1 MAGITGIIAEYN
13 PFHNGHAYQIEQ
25 ARLLTGC
32 DFLVVV
38 MSGDYVQRGAP
49 AVFDKYTRA
58 RMALACGADL
68 VLELPVA
75 CSCASAEFF
84 ASGAVSLLD
93 GLGCVDFLCF
103 GSESGNLQSLMEP
116 ARILAKESPVFQEA
130 LRRGLS
136 LGLSFPAARKEAF
149 RACASNPDILDLPN
163 NILGIEYLKA
173 LLQRE
178 SIIKPVTIK
187 REGQGYHDTLLDSG
201 FASASGIRRFLKQE
215 EAPLS
220 ALPALKESLPDPV
233 MEVLKDT
240 LAHTLPVWEEDFSM
254 LLRYELL
261 RQSASDLTR
270 YADISP
276 DLGRRLKNCADK
288 FSSFSEFVALVK
300 TKDVTYTRITR
311 ALFHILLNLTGED
324 TRNSVAMPYARI
336 LGFRKDHSRILGLLK
351 ENSRIPIIPKAA
363 DYKTYLT
370 PDLQPLFEK
379 DLFAA
384 NLYETIA
391 AAKQKRA
398 FLHDLKRSPVILS

>member
-13 PFHNGHAYQIEQ
+13 PFHKGHAYQIEQ

-49 AVFDKYTRA
+49 AVFDKYTRT

-103 GSESGNLQSLMEP
+103 GSESGDLQSLMAP
-116 ARILAKESPVFQEA
+116 ARILAKESPAFQEA

-149 RACASNPDILDLPN
+149 RACTSDPDILDLPN

-178 SIIKPVTIK
+178 STIKPVTVK

-215 EAPLS
+215 EDLLS
-220 ALPALKESLPDPV
+220 AVPALEESLPQPV
-233 MEVLKDT
+233 MEILNDT
-240 LAHTLPVWEEDFSM
+240 LAQTLPVWEEDFSM

-288 FSSFSEFVALVK
+288 FSSFSEFAALVK

-311 ALFHILLNLTGED
+311 ALFHILLNLTEED
-324 TRNSVAMPYARI
+324 TRKSVSMPYARI

-351 ENSRIPIIPKAA
+351 KNSRIPIIPKAA
-363 DYKTYLT
+363 DYKNYLT
-370 PDLQPLFEK
+370 PDLQLLFEK

>member
-103 GSESGNLQSLMEP
+103 GSESGDLQSLMEP

-240 LAHTLPVWEEDFSM
+240 LAHTQPVWEEDFSM

>member
-13 PFHNGHAYQIEQ
+13 PFHNGHAYQIKQ

-103 GSESGNLQSLMEP
+103 GSESGDLQSLMEP

-178 SIIKPVTIK
+178 SSIKPVTIK

>member
-103 GSESGNLQSLMEP
+103 GSESGDLQSLMEP

-178 SIIKPVTIK
+178 SSIKPVTIK

-240 LAHTLPVWEEDFSM
+240 LAHTLPVWEEDFST

-391 AAKQKRA
+391 ATKQKRA

>member
-49 AVFDKYTRA
+49 AVFDKYTRT

-103 GSESGNLQSLMEP
+103 GSESGDLQSLMEP

-233 MEVLKDT
+233 MEVLTDT

>member
-13 PFHNGHAYQIEQ
+13 PFHNGHAYQLEQ

-103 GSESGNLQSLMEP
+103 GSESGDLQSLMEP

-178 SIIKPVTIK
+178 SSIKPVTIK
-187 REGQGYHDTLLDSG
+187 RKGQGYHDTLLDSG

-240 LAHTLPVWEEDFSM
+240 LAHTLPVWEEDFSI

-261 RQSASDLTR
+261 RQSASGLTR

>member
-187 REGQGYHDTLLDSG
+187 RKGQGYHDTLLDSG

>member
-13 PFHNGHAYQIEQ
+13 PFHNGHAYQLEQ

-178 SIIKPVTIK
+178 SSIKPVTIK
-187 REGQGYHDTLLDSG
+187 RKGQGYHDTLLDSG

-220 ALPALKESLPDPV
+220 ALPALKESFPDPV

>member
-49 AVFDKYTRA
+49 AVFDKYTRT

-93 GLGCVDFLCF
+93 GLGCVVFVGF
-103 GSESGNLQSLMEP
+103 GSESGDLQSLMEP

-178 SIIKPVTIK
+178 SSIKPVTIK

-233 MEVLKDT
+233 MEVLTDT

>member
-103 GSESGNLQSLMEP
+103 GSESGDLQSLMEP

-178 SIIKPVTIK
+178 SILKPVTIK
-187 REGQGYHDTLLDSG
+187 RKGQGYHDTLLDSG

>member
-103 GSESGNLQSLMEP
+103 GSESGDLQSLMEP

-178 SIIKPVTIK
+178 SSIKPVTIK
-187 REGQGYHDTLLDSG
+187 RKGQGYHDTLLDSG

>member
-178 SIIKPVTIK
+178 SSIKPVTIK
-187 REGQGYHDTLLDSG
+187 RKGQGYHDTLLDSG

-240 LAHTLPVWEEDFSM
+240 LAHTLPVWEEDFST

>member
-49 AVFDKYTRA
+49 AVFDKYTRT

-103 GSESGNLQSLMEP
+103 GSESGDLQSLMEP

-149 RACASNPDILDLPN
+149 RACTSDPDILDLPN

-187 REGQGYHDTLLDSG
+187 RKGQGYHDTLLDSG

>member
-49 AVFDKYTRA
+49 AVFDKYTRT

-103 GSESGNLQSLMEP
+103 GSESGDLQSLMEP

>member
-13 PFHNGHAYQIEQ
+13 PFHKGHAYQIEQ

-49 AVFDKYTRA
+49 AVFDKYTRT

-233 MEVLKDT
+233 MEVLTDT

>member
-49 AVFDKYTRA
+49 AVFDKYTRT

-178 SIIKPVTIK
+178 SIIKPLTIK

-324 TRNSVAMPYARI
+324 TRNSVSMPYARI

>member
-32 DFLVVV
+32 DFLVVI

-49 AVFDKYTRA
+49 AVFDKYTRT

-103 GSESGNLQSLMEP
+103 GSESGDLQSLMEP

-178 SIIKPVTIK
+178 SSIKPVTIK
-187 REGQGYHDTLLDSG
+187 RKGQGYHDTLLDSG

>member
-13 PFHNGHAYQIEQ
+13 PFHNGHAYQLEQ

-178 SIIKPVTIK
+178 SSIKPVTIK
-187 REGQGYHDTLLDSG
+187 RKGQGYHDTLLDSG

>member
-38 MSGDYVQRGAP
+38 MSGDYVQRGTP

-103 GSESGNLQSLMEP
+103 GSESGDLQSLMEP

-187 REGQGYHDTLLDSG
+187 RKGQGYHDTLLDSG

-351 ENSRIPIIPKAA
+351 ENSCIPIIPKAA

>member
-103 GSESGNLQSLMEP
+103 GSESGDLQSLMEP

-178 SIIKPVTIK
+178 SSIKPVTIK
-187 REGQGYHDTLLDSG
+187 RKGQGYHDTLLDSG

-324 TRNSVAMPYARI
+324 TRNAVAMPYARI

>member
-13 PFHNGHAYQIEQ
+13 PFHNGHAYQLEQ

-178 SIIKPVTIK
+178 SSIKPVTIK
-187 REGQGYHDTLLDSG
+187 RKGQGYHDTLLDSG

-233 MEVLKDT
+233 MEVLTDT

>member
-13 PFHNGHAYQIEQ
+13 PFHNGHAYQLEQ

-103 GSESGNLQSLMEP
+103 GSESGDLQSLMEP

-178 SIIKPVTIK
+178 SILKPVTIK
-187 REGQGYHDTLLDSG
+187 RKGQGYHDTLLDSG

>member
-13 PFHNGHAYQIEQ
+13 PFHNGHAYQLEQ

-103 GSESGNLQSLMEP
+103 GSESGDLQSLMEP

-178 SIIKPVTIK
+178 SSIKPLTIK

-233 MEVLKDT
+233 MEVLTDT

>member
-49 AVFDKYTRA
+49 AVFDKYTRT

-103 GSESGNLQSLMEP
+103 GSESGDLQSLMEP

-187 REGQGYHDTLLDSG
+187 RKGQGYHDTLLDSG

-233 MEVLKDT
+233 MEVLTDT

>member
-103 GSESGNLQSLMEP
+103 GSESGDLQSLMEP

-178 SIIKPVTIK
+178 SIIKPMTIK

>member
-13 PFHNGHAYQIEQ
+13 PFHNGHAYQLEQ

-149 RACASNPDILDLPN
+149 RACASNPGILDLPN

-187 REGQGYHDTLLDSG
+187 RKGQGYHDTLLDSG

>member
-13 PFHNGHAYQIEQ
+13 PFHNGHAYQLEQ

-103 GSESGNLQSLMEP
+103 GSESGDLQSLMEP

-178 SIIKPVTIK
+178 SSIKPVTIK

-261 RQSASDLTR
+261 HQSASDLTR

>member
-103 GSESGNLQSLMEP
+103 GSESGDLQSLLAP

-288 FSSFSEFVALVK
+288 FSSFSEFAALVK

-311 ALFHILLNLTGED
+311 ALFHILLNLTEED
-324 TRNSVAMPYARI
+324 TRKSVSMPYARI

-351 ENSRIPIIPKAA
+351 KNSRIPIIPKAA
-363 DYKTYLT
+363 DYKNYLT
-370 PDLQPLFEK
+370 PDLQLLFEK

>member
-13 PFHNGHAYQIEQ
+13 PFHNGHAYQLEQ

-187 REGQGYHDTLLDSG
+187 RKGQGYHDTLLDSG

-233 MEVLKDT
+233 MEVLKDA

>member
-13 PFHNGHAYQIEQ
+13 PFHNGHAYQLEQ

-103 GSESGNLQSLMEP
+103 GSESGDLQSLMEP

-178 SIIKPVTIK
+178 SSIKPVTIK
-187 REGQGYHDTLLDSG
+187 RKGQGYHDTLLDSG

-233 MEVLKDT
+233 MEVLTDT

>member
-103 GSESGNLQSLMEP
+103 GSESGDLQSLMEP

-178 SIIKPVTIK
+178 SILKPVTIK

>member
-49 AVFDKYTRA
+49 AVFDKYTRT

-233 MEVLKDT
+233 MEVLTDT

>member
-178 SIIKPVTIK
+178 SSIKPVTIK
-187 REGQGYHDTLLDSG
+187 RKGQGYHDTLLDSG

-261 RQSASDLTR
+261 RQSASDLTQ

>member
-103 GSESGNLQSLMEP
+103 GSESGDLQSLMEP

-178 SIIKPVTIK
+178 SSIKPVTIK
-187 REGQGYHDTLLDSG
+187 RKGQGYHDTLLDSG

-240 LAHTLPVWEEDFSM
+240 LAHTLPVWEEDFST

>member
-178 SIIKPVTIK
+178 SSIKPVTIK

-276 DLGRRLKNCADK
+276 DLGRRLKNCTDK

>member
-103 GSESGNLQSLMEP
+103 GSESGDLQSLMEP

-261 RQSASDLTR
+261 HQSASDLTR

-311 ALFHILLNLTGED
+311 ALFHILLNLTGKD

>member
-13 PFHNGHAYQIEQ
+13 PFHNGHAYQLEQ

-178 SIIKPVTIK
+178 SSIKPLTIK
-187 REGQGYHDTLLDSG
+187 RKGQGYHDTLLDSG

-233 MEVLKDT
+233 MEVLTDT

>member
-13 PFHNGHAYQIEQ
+13 PFHNGHAYQLEQ

-103 GSESGNLQSLMEP
+103 GSESGDLQSLMEP

-178 SIIKPVTIK
+178 SSIKPVTIK

>member
-49 AVFDKYTRA
+49 AVFDKYTRT

-178 SIIKPVTIK
+178 SILKPVTIK
-187 REGQGYHDTLLDSG
+187 RKGQGYHDTLLDSG